1 MIVSTGLL
9 GRWALLVIVTLLS
22 ACTTLPHGSG
32 LPVPF
37 SRSLELSGI
46 PPSAVALD
54 VRALDGQVLASH
66 NQQLAF
72 NPASVMKLVTTAAA
86 LDLLGPDYRW
96 ITRVYAQGP
105 LIGDVLNGDLI
116 IQGGGDPRLAHEDLS
131 RLLRRLRSLGVRE
144 IQGDLVVDRSL
155 FQTTLE
161 DAAAFDGLPY
171 RAYNA
176 LPDALLLD
184 AKAISLRFFPDA
196 QTQSVH
202 VAMEPPMVDFVIEP
216 PKLDIP
222 KFDTSKLDTQVCTN
236 WREKLG
242 AVVHPSSVHFSGS
255 YSLDCGER
263 VLVLHAHTLSHARYF
278 DAVFRQLW
286 RELGG
291 SINGVM
297 REEKK
302 LESASELL
310 QWESPTLAQIIRDIN
325 KHSNNVMARQLLISL
340 ATSPTIT
347 AATPEAGAAQAK
359 AWLDTLGVNSKT
371 VVIENG
377 SGLSRQE
384 RLSADTLSKVLYH
397 AWHSPYMPEF
407 IASLPMVGVDGTMIR
422 TLKNSAVKTRAH
434 IKTGSLNDVASIAG
448 YVKAKSGRWISVVC
462 MINHPEA
469 NSARTSFNE
478 LLEWIYEHY

>member
-1 MIVSTGLL
+1 ML
-9 GRWALLVIVTLLS
+9 GACS
-22 ACTTLPHGSG
+22 ALPHGSG
-32 LPVPF
+32 LPAPF
-37 SRSLELSGI
+37 SRSLALSGI
-46 PPSAVALD
+46 PTAAAALD
-54 VRALDGQVLASH
+54 IRTVEGKVLASH

-105 LIGDVLNGDLI
+105 LVADVLNGDLI
-116 IQGGGDPRLAHEDLS
+116 IQGSGDPRLAHEDLA

-144 IQGDLVVDRSL
+144 IQGDLVLDRSL
-155 FQTTLE
+155 FQTTLD

-196 QTQSVH
+196 QTQSVR
-202 VAMEPPMVDFVIEP
+202 VAMEPPMVDFLIEP
-216 PKLDIP
+216 PKLDTEPCI
-222 KFDTSKLDTQVCTN
+222 N

-242 AVVHPSSVHFSGS
+242 TVVDPSSVHFSGT
-255 YSLDCGER
+255 YSVDCGER

-291 SINGVM
+291 SIVGVM

-302 LESASELL
+302 LESARELL

-340 ATSPTIT
+340 ATLPTST
-347 AATPEAGAAQAK
+347 AVTPEVGAAQAK
-359 AWLDTLGVNSKT
+359 AWLDTLGVNSES

-377 SGLSRQE
+377 AGLSRKE
-384 RLSADTLSKVLYH
+384 RLSANTLSKVLYH

-407 IASLPMVGVDGTMIR
+407 IASLPIVGVDGTMIR
-422 TLKNSAVKTRAH
+422 TLKNSAVKARAH

-462 MINHPEA
+462 MINHAEA

>member
-1 MIVSTGLL
+1 MIISTSLF
-9 GRWALLVIVTLLS
+9 GRWALLLIVTLLS

-32 LPVPF
+32 LPAPF
-37 SRSLELSGI
+37 SRSLALSGI
-46 PPSAVALD
+46 PTAAVALD
-54 VRALDGQVLASH
+54 VRSLDGQVLASH
-66 NQQLAF
+66 NQQRAF

-96 ITRVYAQGP
+96 MTRVYVQGT
-105 LIGDVLNGDLI
+105 LAGDVLNGDLI
-116 IQGGGDPRLAHEDLS
+116 IQGGGDPRLAHEDLA

-144 IQGDLVVDRSL
+144 IHGDLVLDSSL

-196 QTQSVH
+196 QTQSVRI
-202 VAMEPPMVDFVIEP
+202 AMEPPMVDFIIES
-216 PKLDIP
+216 PKLGFQP
-222 KFDTSKLDTQVCTN
+222 CTN

-242 AVVHPSSVHFSGS
+242 SVVDPTAVHFSGS
-255 YSLDCGER
+255 YSVDCGER
-263 VLVLHAHTLSHARYF
+263 VLVLHAHTLNHARYF

-291 SINGVM
+291 SITGVM

-302 LESASELL
+302 SESVRELL
-310 QWESPTLAQIIRDIN
+310 QWESPTLSHIIRDIN
-325 KHSNNVMARQLLISL
+325 KYSNNVMARQLLLSL
-340 ATSPTIT
+340 AMSPTGSPAT
-347 AATPEAGAAQAK
+347 AEAGATKAK
-359 AWLDTLGVNSKT
+359 VWLDAIGVNSQN

-377 SGLSRQE
+377 AGLSRQE
-384 RLSADTLSKVLYH
+384 RMSAEALSAVLNH
-397 AWHSPYMPEF
+397 AWHSTYMPEF
-407 IASLPMVGVDGTMIR
+407 IASLPIVGVDGTMIR

-462 MINHPEA
+462 MINHTEA
-469 NSARTSFNE
+469 NSARPSFND
-478 LLEWIYEHY
+478 LLEWIYETY

>member
-1 MIVSTGLL
+1 MIVSMGLL
-9 GRWALLVIVTLLS
+9 GRWSLLLLVTMLGACS
-22 ACTTLPHGSG
+22 ALPHGSG
-32 LPVPF
+32 LPAPF
-37 SRSLELSGI
+37 SRSLALSGI
-46 PPSAVALD
+46 PTAAAALD
-54 VRALDGQVLASH
+54 IRTVEGKVLASH

-105 LIGDVLNGDLI
+105 LVGDVLNGDLI
-116 IQGGGDPRLAHEDLS
+116 IQGSGDPRLAHEDLA

-144 IQGDLVVDRSL
+144 IQGDLVLDRSL
-155 FQTTLE
+155 FQTTLD

-196 QTQSVH
+196 QTQSVR
-202 VAMEPPMVDFVIEP
+202 VAMEPPMVDFLIEP
-216 PKLDIP
+216 PKLDTEPCI
-222 KFDTSKLDTQVCTN
+222 N

-242 AVVHPSSVHFSGS
+242 TVVDPSSVHFSGT
-255 YSLDCGER
+255 YSVDCGER

-291 SINGVM
+291 SIVGVM

-302 LESASELL
+302 LERARELL

-340 ATSPTIT
+340 ATLPTST
-347 AATPEAGAAQAK
+347 AVTPEVGAAQAK
-359 AWLDTLGVNSKT
+359 AWLDTLGVNSES

-377 SGLSRQE
+377 AGLSRKE
-384 RLSADTLSKVLYH
+384 RLSANALSKVLYH

-407 IASLPMVGVDGTMIR
+407 IASLPIVGVDGTMIR
-422 TLKNSAVKTRAH
+422 TLKNSAVKARAH

-462 MINHPEA
+462 MINHAEA

>member
-1 MIVSTGLL
+1 M
-9 GRWALLVIVTLLS
+9 
-22 ACTTLPHGSG
+22 
-32 LPVPF
+32 
-37 SRSLELSGI
+37 
-46 PPSAVALD
+46 
-54 VRALDGQVLASH
+54 LASH
-66 NQQLAF
+66 NQQLSF

-96 ITRVYAQGP
+96 ITRVYAQGS
-105 LIGDVLNGDLI
+105 IVGDVLNGDLI
-116 IQGGGDPRLAHEDLS
+116 IQGSGDPRLAHEDLA

-144 IQGDLVVDRSL
+144 IYGDLVLDRSL
-155 FQTTLE
+155 FQTTLD

-196 QTQSVH
+196 QTQSVR
-202 VAMEPPMVDFVIEP
+202 VAMEPPMSDFVLES
-216 PKLDIP
+216 PKLD
-222 KFDTSKLDTQVCTN
+222 THKLDTEPCTN

-242 AVVHPSSVHFSGS
+242 TVVDLSSIHFTGS
-255 YSLDCGER
+255 YSVDCGER

-286 RELGG
+286 HELGG
-291 SINGVM
+291 SITGVM

-302 LESASELL
+302 LESARELL

-325 KHSNNVMARQLLISL
+325 KHSNNVMARQLLMSL
-340 ATSPTIT
+340 AMSPTGSPVT
-347 AATPEAGAAQAK
+347 AEAGAAKAK
-359 AWLDTLGVNSKT
+359 VWLDSIGVNSQN

-377 SGLSRQE
+377 AGLSRQE
-384 RLSADTLSKVLYH
+384 RLSAEALSTVLNH
-397 AWHSPYMPEF
+397 AWHSSYMPEF
-407 IASLPMVGVDGTMIR
+407 IASLPIVGVDGTMNR

-462 MINHPEA
+462 MINHAEA
-469 NSARTSFNE
+469 NLARTSFND

>member
-1 MIVSTGLL
+1 ML
-9 GRWALLVIVTLLS
+9 GACS
-22 ACTTLPHGSG
+22 ALPHGSG
-32 LPVPF
+32 LPAPF
-37 SRSLELSGI
+37 SRSLALSGI
-46 PPSAVALD
+46 PTAAAALD
-54 VRALDGQVLASH
+54 IRTVEGKVLASH

-105 LIGDVLNGDLI
+105 LVADVLNGDLI
-116 IQGGGDPRLAHEDLS
+116 IQGSGDPRLAHEDLA

-144 IQGDLVVDRSL
+144 IQGDLVLDRSL
-155 FQTTLE
+155 FQTTLD

-196 QTQSVH
+196 QTQSVR
-202 VAMEPPMVDFVIEP
+202 VAMEPPMVDFLIEP
-216 PKLDIP
+216 PKLDTEPCI
-222 KFDTSKLDTQVCTN
+222 N

-242 AVVHPSSVHFSGS
+242 TVVDPSSVHFSGT
-255 YSLDCGER
+255 YSVDCGER

-291 SINGVM
+291 SIIGVM

-302 LESASELL
+302 LDSARELL

-340 ATSPTIT
+340 ATLPAST
-347 AATPEAGAAQAK
+347 AVTPEVGAAQAK
-359 AWLDTLGVNSKT
+359 AWLDTLGVNSES

-377 SGLSRQE
+377 AGLSRKE
-384 RLSADTLSKVLYH
+384 RLSANTLSKVLYH

-407 IASLPMVGVDGTMIR
+407 IASLPIVGVDGTMIR
-422 TLKNSAVKTRAH
+422 TLKNSAVKARAH

-462 MINHPEA
+462 MINHAEA

>member
-9 GRWALLVIVTLLS
+9 GRWSLLLLVTMLG
-22 ACTTLPHGSG
+22 ACSVLPHGSG
-32 LPVPF
+32 LPAPF
-37 SRSLELSGI
+37 SRSLALSGI
-46 PPSAVALD
+46 PTAAAALD
-54 VRALDGQVLASH
+54 IRTVEGKVLASH

-105 LIGDVLNGDLI
+105 LVADVLNGDLI
-116 IQGGGDPRLAHEDLS
+116 IQGSGDPRLAHEDLA

-144 IQGDLVVDRSL
+144 IQGDLVLDRSL
-155 FQTTLE
+155 FQTTLD

-196 QTQSVH
+196 QTQSVR
-202 VAMEPPMVDFVIEP
+202 VAMEPPMVDFLIEP
-216 PKLDIP
+216 PKLDTEPCI
-222 KFDTSKLDTQVCTN
+222 N

-242 AVVHPSSVHFSGS
+242 TVVDPSSVHFSGT
-255 YSLDCGER
+255 YSVDCGER

-291 SINGVM
+291 SIVGVM

-302 LESASELL
+302 LESARELL

-340 ATSPTIT
+340 ATLPTST
-347 AATPEAGAAQAK
+347 AVTPEVGAAQAK
-359 AWLDTLGVNSKT
+359 AWLDTLGVNSES

-377 SGLSRQE
+377 AGLSRKE
-384 RLSADTLSKVLYH
+384 RLSANALSKVLYH

-407 IASLPMVGVDGTMIR
+407 IASLPIVGVDGTMIR
-422 TLKNSAVKTRAH
+422 TLKNSAVKARAH

-462 MINHPEA
+462 MINHAEA

>member
-1 MIVSTGLL
+1 MIVSMGLL
-9 GRWALLVIVTLLS
+9 GRWSLLLLVTMLGACS
-22 ACTTLPHGSG
+22 ALPHGSG
-32 LPVPF
+32 LPAPF
-37 SRSLELSGI
+37 SRSLALSGI
-46 PPSAVALD
+46 PTAAAALD
-54 VRALDGQVLASH
+54 IRTVEGKVLASH

-116 IQGGGDPRLAHEDLS
+116 IQGSGDPRLAHEDLA

-144 IQGDLVVDRSL
+144 IQGDLVLDRSL
-155 FQTTLE
+155 FQTTLD

-196 QTQSVH
+196 QTQSVR
-202 VAMEPPMVDFVIEP
+202 VAMEPPMVDFLIEP
-216 PKLDIP
+216 PKLDTEPCI
-222 KFDTSKLDTQVCTN
+222 N

-242 AVVHPSSVHFSGS
+242 TVVDPSSVHFSGT
-255 YSLDCGER
+255 YSVDCGER

-291 SINGVM
+291 SIVGVM

-302 LESASELL
+302 LESARELL

-340 ATSPTIT
+340 ATLPTST
-347 AATPEAGAAQAK
+347 AVTPEVGAAQAK
-359 AWLDTLGVNSKT
+359 AWLDTLGVNSES

-377 SGLSRQE
+377 AGLSRKE
-384 RLSADTLSKVLYH
+384 RLSADTLSRVLH
-397 AWHSPYMPEF
+397 HTWHSPYMPEF
-407 IASLPMVGVDGTMIR
+407 IASLPIVGVDGTMIR
-422 TLKNSAVKTRAH
+422 TLKNSAVKARAH

-462 MINHPEA
+462 MINHAEA

>member
-1 MIVSTGLL
+1 MIVSMGLL
-9 GRWALLVIVTLLS
+9 GRWSLLLLVTMLGACS
-22 ACTTLPHGSG
+22 ALPHGSG
-32 LPVPF
+32 LPAPF
-37 SRSLELSGI
+37 SRSLALSGI
-46 PPSAVALD
+46 PTAAAALD
-54 VRALDGQVLASH
+54 IRTVEGKVLASH

-105 LIGDVLNGDLI
+105 LVADVLNGDLI
-116 IQGGGDPRLAHEDLS
+116 IQGSGDPRLAHEDLA

-144 IQGDLVVDRSL
+144 IQGDLVLDRSL
-155 FQTTLE
+155 FQTTLD

-196 QTQSVH
+196 QTQSVR
-202 VAMEPPMVDFVIEP
+202 VAMEPPMVDFLIEP
-216 PKLDIP
+216 PKLDTEPCI
-222 KFDTSKLDTQVCTN
+222 N

-242 AVVHPSSVHFSGS
+242 TVVDPSSVHFSGT
-255 YSLDCGER
+255 YSVDCGER

-291 SINGVM
+291 SIVGVM

-302 LESASELL
+302 LDSARELL
-310 QWESPTLAQIIRDIN
+310 QWESPTLTQIIRDIN

-340 ATSPTIT
+340 ATLPTST
-347 AATPEAGAAQAK
+347 AVTPEVGAAQAK
-359 AWLDTLGVNSKT
+359 AWLDTLGVNSES

-377 SGLSRQE
+377 AGLSRKE
-384 RLSADTLSKVLYH
+384 RLSANTLSKVLYH

-407 IASLPMVGVDGTMIR
+407 IASLPIVGVDGTMIR
-422 TLKNSAVKTRAH
+422 TLKNSAVKARAH

-462 MINHPEA
+462 MINHAEA

>member
-1 MIVSTGLL
+1 MIPSTGLL
-9 GRWALLVIVTLLS
+9 GRWSLLLIVSLLS
-22 ACTTLPHGSG
+22 ACTSLPHGSG
-32 LPVPF
+32 LPAPF
-37 SRSLELSGI
+37 ARSLAQVGI
-46 PPSAVALD
+46 PITSVALD
-54 VRALDGQVLASH
+54 IRTVEGKVLASH
-66 NQQLAF
+66 NQQLSF

-96 ITRVYAQGP
+96 ITRVYAQGS
-105 LIGDVLNGDLI
+105 IVGDVLNGDLI
-116 IQGGGDPRLAHEDLS
+116 IQGSGDPRLAHEDLA

-144 IQGDLVVDRSL
+144 IYGDLVLDRSL
-155 FQTTLE
+155 FQTTLD

-196 QTQSVH
+196 QTQSVR
-202 VAMEPPMVDFVIEP
+202 VAMEPPMVDFLIEP
-216 PKLDIP
+216 PKLD
-222 KFDTSKLDTQVCTN
+222 TQPCTN

-242 AVVHPSSVHFSGS
+242 LVVDPTAVHFSGS

-263 VLVLHAHTLSHARYF
+263 VLVLHAHTMNHARYF
-278 DAVFRQLW
+278 DVVFRQLW

-291 SINGVM
+291 SITGVM

-302 LESASELL
+302 SESARELL

-325 KHSNNVMARQLLISL
+325 KHSNNVMARQLLMSL
-340 ATSPTIT
+340 AMSPTGSPVT
-347 AATPEAGAAQAK
+347 AEAGAAKAK
-359 AWLDTLGVNSKT
+359 VWLDSIGVNSQN

-377 SGLSRQE
+377 AGLSRQE
-384 RLSADTLSKVLYH
+384 RLSAEALSTVLNH
-397 AWHSPYMPEF
+397 AWHSSYMPEF
-407 IASLPMVGVDGTMIR
+407 IASLPIVGVDGTMNR

-462 MINHPEA
+462 MINHTEA
-469 NSARTSFNE
+469 NVARPSFND
-478 LLEWIYEHY
+478 LLEWIYENY

>member
-9 GRWALLVIVTLLS
+9 GRWSLLLLVTMLGACS
-22 ACTTLPHGSG
+22 ALPHGSG
-32 LPVPF
+32 LPAPF
-37 SRSLELSGI
+37 SRSLALSGI
-46 PPSAVALD
+46 PTAAAALD
-54 VRALDGQVLASH
+54 IRTVEGKVLASH

-105 LIGDVLNGDLI
+105 LVADVLNGDLI
-116 IQGGGDPRLAHEDLS
+116 IQGSGDPRLAHEDLA

-144 IQGDLVVDRSL
+144 IQGDLVLDRSL
-155 FQTTLE
+155 FQTTLD

-196 QTQSVH
+196 QTQSVR
-202 VAMEPPMVDFVIEP
+202 VAMEPPMVDFLIEP
-216 PKLDIP
+216 PKLDTEPCI
-222 KFDTSKLDTQVCTN
+222 N

-242 AVVHPSSVHFSGS
+242 TVVDPSSVHFSGT
-255 YSLDCGER
+255 YSVDCGER

-291 SINGVM
+291 SIVGVM

-302 LESASELL
+302 LESARELL

-325 KHSNNVMARQLLISL
+325 KHSNNVMARQVLISL
-340 ATSPTIT
+340 AASPTST

-359 AWLDTLGVNSKT
+359 AWLDTLGVNSES

-377 SGLSRQE
+377 AGLSRKE

-407 IASLPMVGVDGTMIR
+407 IASLPIVGVDGTMIR

-462 MINHPEA
+462 MINHAEA

>member
-1 MIVSTGLL
+1 MALERKAARMILSTGLL
-9 GRWALLVIVTLLS
+9 GRWSLLLIVIMLS
-22 ACTTLPHGSG
+22 ACSTLPHGSG
-32 LPVPF
+32 LPAPF
-37 SRSLELSGI
+37 SRSLALSGI
-46 PPSAVALD
+46 PTAAVALD
-54 VRALDGQVLASH
+54 IKTVEGQALASH

-96 ITRVYAQGP
+96 ITRVYAQGS
-105 LIGDVLNGDLI
+105 LVGDVLNGDLI
-116 IQGGGDPRLAHEDLS
+116 IQGSGDPRLAHEDLA
-131 RLLRRLRSLGVRE
+131 RLLRRLRSLGMRE
-144 IQGDLVVDRSL
+144 IQGDLVLDRSL
-155 FQTTLE
+155 FQTTLD

-184 AKAISLRFFPDA
+184 AKAISLRFFPDP
-196 QTQSVH
+196 QTQSVR
-202 VAMEPPMVDFVIEP
+202 VAMEPPMSEFMIESP
-216 PKLDIP
+216 Q
-222 KFDTSKLDTQVCTN
+222 LDTHPCIN

-242 AVVHPSSVHFSGS
+242 AVVDSSSVHFSGS

-291 SINGVM
+291 SINGAM

-302 LESASELL
+302 LESARELL
-310 QWESPTLAQIIRDIN
+310 QWESPTLAYIIRDIN
-325 KHSNNVMARQLLISL
+325 KHSNNVMARQLLMSL
-340 ATSPTIT
+340 AASSTSA

-359 AWLDTLGVNSKT
+359 AWLDTVGINSES

-377 SGLSRQE
+377 AGLSRKE
-384 RLSADTLSKVLYH
+384 RLSADTLSKVLNH

-407 IASLPMVGVDGTMIR
+407 IASLPIVGVDGTMTR

-462 MINHPEA
+462 MINHAEA

>member
-9 GRWALLVIVTLLS
+9 GRWSLLLLVTMLGACS
-22 ACTTLPHGSG
+22 ALPHGSG
-32 LPVPF
+32 LPAPF
-37 SRSLELSGI
+37 SRSLALSGI
-46 PPSAVALD
+46 PTAAAALD
-54 VRALDGQVLASH
+54 IRTVEGKVLASH

-105 LIGDVLNGDLI
+105 LVADVLNGDLI
-116 IQGGGDPRLAHEDLS
+116 IQGSGDPRLAHEDLA

-144 IQGDLVVDRSL
+144 IQGDLVLDRSL
-155 FQTTLE
+155 FQTTLD

-196 QTQSVH
+196 QTQSVR
-202 VAMEPPMVDFVIEP
+202 VAMEPPMVDFLIEP
-216 PKLDIP
+216 PKLDTEPCI
-222 KFDTSKLDTQVCTN
+222 N

-242 AVVHPSSVHFSGS
+242 TVVDPSSVHFSGT
-255 YSLDCGER
+255 YSVDCGER

-291 SINGVM
+291 SIIGVM

-302 LESASELL
+302 LDSARELL

-340 ATSPTIT
+340 ATLPAST
-347 AATPEAGAAQAK
+347 AVTPEVGAAQAK
-359 AWLDTLGVNSKT
+359 AWLDTLGVNSES

-377 SGLSRQE
+377 AGLSRKE
-384 RLSADTLSKVLYH
+384 RLSANTLSKVLYH

-407 IASLPMVGVDGTMIR
+407 IASLPIVGVDGTMIR
-422 TLKNSAVKTRAH
+422 TLKNSAVKARAH

-462 MINHPEA
+462 MINHAEA

>member
-9 GRWALLVIVTLLS
+9 GRWSLLLLVTMLGACS
-22 ACTTLPHGSG
+22 ALPHGSG
-32 LPVPF
+32 LPAPF
-37 SRSLELSGI
+37 SRSLALSGI
-46 PPSAVALD
+46 PTAAAALD
-54 VRALDGQVLASH
+54 IRTVEGKVLASH

-105 LIGDVLNGDLI
+105 LVGDVLNGDLI
-116 IQGGGDPRLAHEDLS
+116 IQGSGDPRLAHEDLA

-144 IQGDLVVDRSL
+144 IQGDLVLDRSL
-155 FQTTLE
+155 FQTTLD

-196 QTQSVH
+196 QTQSVR
-202 VAMEPPMVDFVIEP
+202 VAMEPPMVDFLIEP
-216 PKLDIP
+216 PKLDTEPCI
-222 KFDTSKLDTQVCTN
+222 N

-242 AVVHPSSVHFSGS
+242 TVVDPSSVHFSGT
-255 YSLDCGER
+255 YSVDCGER

-291 SINGVM
+291 SIVGVM

-302 LESASELL
+302 LDSARELL

-340 ATSPTIT
+340 ATLPTST
-347 AATPEAGAAQAK
+347 AVTPEVGAAQAK
-359 AWLDTLGVNSKT
+359 AWLDTLGVNSES

-377 SGLSRQE
+377 AGLSRKE
-384 RLSADTLSKVLYH
+384 RLSANALSKVLYH

-407 IASLPMVGVDGTMIR
+407 IASLPIVGVDGTMIR
-422 TLKNSAVKTRAH
+422 TLKNSAVKARAH

-462 MINHPEA
+462 MINHAEA

>member
-1 MIVSTGLL
+1 MIVSMGLL
-9 GRWALLVIVTLLS
+9 GRWSLLLLVTMLGACS
-22 ACTTLPHGSG
+22 ALPHGSG
-32 LPVPF
+32 LPAPF
-37 SRSLELSGI
+37 SRSLALSGI
-46 PPSAVALD
+46 PTAAAALD
-54 VRALDGQVLASH
+54 IRTVEGKVLASH

-105 LIGDVLNGDLI
+105 LVADVLNGDLI
-116 IQGGGDPRLAHEDLS
+116 IQGSGDPRLAHEDLA

-144 IQGDLVVDRSL
+144 IQGDLVLDRSL
-155 FQTTLE
+155 FQSTLN

-196 QTQSVH
+196 QTQSVR
-202 VAMEPPMVDFVIEP
+202 VAMEPPMVDFLIEP
-216 PKLDIP
+216 PKLDTEPCI
-222 KFDTSKLDTQVCTN
+222 N

-242 AVVHPSSVHFSGS
+242 TVVDPSSVHFSGT
-255 YSLDCGER
+255 YSVDCGER

-291 SINGVM
+291 SIVGVM

-302 LESASELL
+302 LESARELL

-340 ATSPTIT
+340 ATLPTST
-347 AATPEAGAAQAK
+347 AVTPEVGAAQAK
-359 AWLDTLGVNSKT
+359 AWLDTLGVNSES

-377 SGLSRQE
+377 AGLSRKE
-384 RLSADTLSKVLYH
+384 RLSANALSKVLYH

-407 IASLPMVGVDGTMIR
+407 IASLPIVGVDGTMIR
-422 TLKNSAVKTRAH
+422 TLKNSAVKARAH

-462 MINHPEA
+462 MINHAEA

>member
-1 MIVSTGLL
+1 MIVSMGLL
-9 GRWALLVIVTLLS
+9 GRWSLLLLVTMLGACS
-22 ACTTLPHGSG
+22 ALPHGSG
-32 LPVPF
+32 LPAPF
-37 SRSLELSGI
+37 SRSLALSGI
-46 PPSAVALD
+46 PNAAVALD
-54 VRALDGQVLASH
+54 IKTVEGQVLASH

-105 LIGDVLNGDLI
+105 LVADVLNGDLI
-116 IQGGGDPRLAHEDLS
+116 IQGSGDPRLAHEDLA

-144 IQGDLVVDRSL
+144 IQGDLVLDRSL
-155 FQTTLE
+155 FQTTLD

-196 QTQSVH
+196 QTQSVR
-202 VAMEPPMVDFVIEP
+202 VAMEPPMVDFLIEP
-216 PKLDIP
+216 PKLDTEPCI
-222 KFDTSKLDTQVCTN
+222 N

-242 AVVHPSSVHFSGS
+242 TVVDPSSVHFSGT
-255 YSLDCGER
+255 YSVDCGER

-291 SINGVM
+291 SIVGVM

-302 LESASELL
+302 LDSARELL

-340 ATSPTIT
+340 ATLPTST
-347 AATPEAGAAQAK
+347 AVTPEVGAAQAK
-359 AWLDTLGVNSKT
+359 AWLDTLGVNSES

-377 SGLSRQE
+377 AGLSRKE
-384 RLSADTLSKVLYH
+384 RLSANTLSKVLYH

-407 IASLPMVGVDGTMIR
+407 IASLPIVGVDGTMIR
-422 TLKNSAVKTRAH
+422 TLKNSAVKARAH

-448 YVKAKSGRWISVVC
+448 YAKAKSGRWISVVC
-462 MINHPEA
+462 MINHAEA

>member
-1 MIVSTGLL
+1 MIVSMGLL
-9 GRWALLVIVTLLS
+9 GRWSLLLLVTMLGACS
-22 ACTTLPHGSG
+22 ALPHGSG
-32 LPVPF
+32 LPAPF
-37 SRSLELSGI
+37 SRSLALSGI
-46 PPSAVALD
+46 PTAAAALD
-54 VRALDGQVLASH
+54 IRTVEGKVLASH

-105 LIGDVLNGDLI
+105 LVADVLNGDLI
-116 IQGGGDPRLAHEDLS
+116 IQGSGDPRLAHEDLA

-144 IQGDLVVDRSL
+144 IQGDLVLDRSL
-155 FQTTLE
+155 FQTTLD

-196 QTQSVH
+196 QTQSVR
-202 VAMEPPMVDFVIEP
+202 VAMEPPMVDFLIEP
-216 PKLDIP
+216 PKLDTEPCI
-222 KFDTSKLDTQVCTN
+222 N

-242 AVVHPSSVHFSGS
+242 TVVDPSSVHFSGT
-255 YSLDCGER
+255 YSVDCGER

-291 SINGVM
+291 SIVGVM

-302 LESASELL
+302 LDSARELL

-340 ATSPTIT
+340 ATLPTST
-347 AATPEAGAAQAK
+347 AVTPEVGAAQAK
-359 AWLDTLGVNSKT
+359 AWLDTLGVNSES

-377 SGLSRQE
+377 AGLSRKE
-384 RLSADTLSKVLYH
+384 RLSANALSKVLYH

-407 IASLPMVGVDGTMIR
+407 IASLPIVGVDGTMIR

-462 MINHPEA
+462 MINHAEA

>member
-9 GRWALLVIVTLLS
+9 GRWSLLLLVTMLGACS
-22 ACTTLPHGSG
+22 ALPHGSG
-32 LPVPF
+32 LPAPF
-37 SRSLELSGI
+37 SRSLALSGI
-46 PPSAVALD
+46 PTAAAALD
-54 VRALDGQVLASH
+54 IRTVEGKVLASH
-66 NQQLAF
+66 NQKLAF

-105 LIGDVLNGDLI
+105 LVADVLNGDLI
-116 IQGGGDPRLAHEDLS
+116 IQGSGDPRLAHEDLA

-144 IQGDLVVDRSL
+144 IQGDLVLDRSL
-155 FQTTLE
+155 FQTTLD

-196 QTQSVH
+196 QTQSVR
-202 VAMEPPMVDFVIEP
+202 VAMEPPMVDFLIEP
-216 PKLDIP
+216 PKLDTEPCI
-222 KFDTSKLDTQVCTN
+222 N

-242 AVVHPSSVHFSGS
+242 TVVDPSSVHFSGT
-255 YSLDCGER
+255 YSVDCGER

-291 SINGVM
+291 SIVGVM

-302 LESASELL
+302 LESARELL

-340 ATSPTIT
+340 ATLPTST
-347 AATPEAGAAQAK
+347 AVTPEVGAAQAK
-359 AWLDTLGVNSKT
+359 AWLDTLGVNSES

-377 SGLSRQE
+377 AGLSRKE
-384 RLSADTLSKVLYH
+384 RLSANALSKVLYH

-407 IASLPMVGVDGTMIR
+407 IASLPIVGVDGTMIR
-422 TLKNSAVKTRAH
+422 TLKNSAVKARAH

-462 MINHPEA
+462 MINHAEA

>member
-1 MIVSTGLL
+1 MALERKAARMIFSTGLL
-9 GRWALLVIVTLLS
+9 GRWALLLIVIMLS
-22 ACTTLPHGSG
+22 ACSTLPHGSG
-32 LPVPF
+32 LPAPF
-37 SRSLELSGI
+37 SRSLALSGI
-46 PPSAVALD
+46 PTAAVALD
-54 VRALDGQVLASH
+54 IKTVEGQALASH

-96 ITRVYAQGP
+96 ITRVYAQGS
-105 LIGDVLNGDLI
+105 LVGDVLNGDLI
-116 IQGGGDPRLAHEDLS
+116 IQGSGDPRLAHEDLA

-144 IQGDLVVDRSL
+144 IQGDLVLDRSL
-155 FQTTLE
+155 FQTTLD

-184 AKAISLRFFPDA
+184 AKAISLRFFPDP
-196 QTQSVH
+196 QTQSVR
-202 VAMEPPMVDFVIEP
+202 VAMEPPMSEFMIELP
-216 PKLDIP
+216 Q
-222 KFDTSKLDTQVCTN
+222 LDTQPCIN

-242 AVVHPSSVHFSGS
+242 AVVDPSSVHFSGS

-302 LESASELL
+302 LESARELL
-310 QWESPTLAQIIRDIN
+310 QWESPTLAHIIRDIN
-325 KHSNNVMARQLLISL
+325 KHSNNVMARQLLMSL
-340 ATSPTIT
+340 VASSTNA
-347 AATPEAGAAQAK
+347 AATPEAGAAKAK
-359 AWLDTLGVNSKT
+359 AWLDTVGINSES

-377 SGLSRQE
+377 AGLSRKE
-384 RLSADTLSKVLYH
+384 RLSADTLSKVLNH

-407 IASLPMVGVDGTMIR
+407 IASLPIVGVDGTMTR

-462 MINHPEA
+462 MINHAEA

>member
-9 GRWALLVIVTLLS
+9 GRWSLLLLVTMLGACS
-22 ACTTLPHGSG
+22 ALPHGSG
-32 LPVPF
+32 LPAPF
-37 SRSLELSGI
+37 SRSLALSGI
-46 PPSAVALD
+46 PTAAAALD
-54 VRALDGQVLASH
+54 IRTVEGKVLASH

-105 LIGDVLNGDLI
+105 LVADVLNGDLI
-116 IQGGGDPRLAHEDLS
+116 IQGSGDPRLAHEDLA

-144 IQGDLVVDRSL
+144 IQGDLVLDRSL
-155 FQTTLE
+155 FQTTLD

-196 QTQSVH
+196 QTQSVR
-202 VAMEPPMVDFVIEP
+202 VAMEPPMVDFLIEP
-216 PKLDIP
+216 PKLDTEPCI
-222 KFDTSKLDTQVCTN
+222 N

-242 AVVHPSSVHFSGS
+242 TVVDPSSVHFSGT
-255 YSLDCGER
+255 YSVDCGER

-291 SINGVM
+291 SIVGVM

-302 LESASELL
+302 LDSARELL

-340 ATSPTIT
+340 ATLPTST
-347 AATPEAGAAQAK
+347 AVTPEVGAAQAK
-359 AWLDTLGVNSKT
+359 AWLDTLGVNSES

-377 SGLSRQE
+377 AGLSRKE
-384 RLSADTLSKVLYH
+384 RLSANTLSKVLYH

-407 IASLPMVGVDGTMIR
+407 IASLPIVGVDGTMIR
-422 TLKNSAVKTRAH
+422 TLKNSAVKARAH

-462 MINHPEA
+462 MINHAEA

>member
-1 MIVSTGLL
+1 MIVSMGLL
-9 GRWALLVIVTLLS
+9 GRWSLLLLVTMLGACS
-22 ACTTLPHGSG
+22 ALPHGSG
-32 LPVPF
+32 LPAPF
-37 SRSLELSGI
+37 SRSLALSGI
-46 PPSAVALD
+46 PTAAAALD
-54 VRALDGQVLASH
+54 IRTVEGKVLASH

-105 LIGDVLNGDLI
+105 LVADVLNGDLI
-116 IQGGGDPRLAHEDLS
+116 IQGSGDPRLAHEDLA

-144 IQGDLVVDRSL
+144 IQGDLVLDRSL
-155 FQTTLE
+155 FQTTLD

-196 QTQSVH
+196 QTQSVR
-202 VAMEPPMVDFVIEP
+202 VAMEPPMVDFLIEP
-216 PKLDIP
+216 PKLDTEPCI
-222 KFDTSKLDTQVCTN
+222 N

-242 AVVHPSSVHFSGS
+242 TVVDPSSVHFSGT
-255 YSLDCGER
+255 YSVDCGER

-291 SINGVM
+291 SIVGVM

-302 LESASELL
+302 LESARELL

-340 ATSPTIT
+340 ATWPTST

-359 AWLDTLGVNSKT
+359 AWLDTLGINSKT

-377 SGLSRQE
+377 AGLSRQE

-397 AWHSPYMPEF
+397 VWHSPYMPEF
-407 IASLPMVGVDGTMIR
+407 IASLPIVGVDGTMTR
-422 TLKNSAVKTRAH
+422 MLKNSAVKTRAH

-462 MINHPEA
+462 MINHAEA

>member
-1 MIVSTGLL
+1 ML
-9 GRWALLVIVTLLS
+9 GACS
-22 ACTTLPHGSG
+22 ALPHGSG
-32 LPVPF
+32 LPAPF
-37 SRSLELSGI
+37 SRSLALSGI
-46 PPSAVALD
+46 PTAAAALD
-54 VRALDGQVLASH
+54 IRTVEGKVLASH

-105 LIGDVLNGDLI
+105 LVADVLNGDLI
-116 IQGGGDPRLAHEDLS
+116 IQGSGDPRLAHEDLA

-144 IQGDLVVDRSL
+144 IQGDLVLDRSL
-155 FQTTLE
+155 FQTTLD

-196 QTQSVH
+196 QTQSVR
-202 VAMEPPMVDFVIEP
+202 VAMEPPMVDFLIEP
-216 PKLDIP
+216 PKLDTEPCI
-222 KFDTSKLDTQVCTN
+222 N

-242 AVVHPSSVHFSGS
+242 TVVDPSSVHFSGT
-255 YSLDCGER
+255 YSVDCGER

-291 SINGVM
+291 SIVGVM

-302 LESASELL
+302 LDSARELL

-340 ATSPTIT
+340 ATLPTST
-347 AATPEAGAAQAK
+347 AVTPEVGAAQAK
-359 AWLDTLGVNSKT
+359 AWLDTLGVNSES

-377 SGLSRQE
+377 AGLSRKE
-384 RLSADTLSKVLYH
+384 RLSANTLSKVLYH

-407 IASLPMVGVDGTMIR
+407 IASLPIVGVDGTMIR
-422 TLKNSAVKTRAH
+422 TLKNSAVKARAH

-462 MINHPEA
+462 MINHAEA

>member
-1 MIVSTGLL
+1 ML
-9 GRWALLVIVTLLS
+9 GACS
-22 ACTTLPHGSG
+22 ALPHGSG
-32 LPVPF
+32 LPAPF
-37 SRSLELSGI
+37 SRSLALSGI
-46 PPSAVALD
+46 PTAAAALD
-54 VRALDGQVLASH
+54 IRTVEGKVLASH

-105 LIGDVLNGDLI
+105 LVADVLNGDLI
-116 IQGGGDPRLAHEDLS
+116 IQGSGDPRLAHEDLA

-144 IQGDLVVDRSL
+144 IQGDLVLDRSL
-155 FQTTLE
+155 FQTTLD

-196 QTQSVH
+196 QTQSVR
-202 VAMEPPMVDFVIEP
+202 VAMEPPMVDFLIEP
-216 PKLDIP
+216 PKLDTEPCI
-222 KFDTSKLDTQVCTN
+222 N

-242 AVVHPSSVHFSGS
+242 TVVDPSSVHFSGT
-255 YSLDCGER
+255 YSVDCGER

-291 SINGVM
+291 SIVGVM

-302 LESASELL
+302 LESARELL

-340 ATSPTIT
+340 ATLPTST
-347 AATPEAGAAQAK
+347 AVTPEVGAAQAK
-359 AWLDTLGVNSKT
+359 AWLDTLGVNSES

-377 SGLSRQE
+377 AGLSRKE
-384 RLSADTLSKVLYH
+384 RLSANALSKVLYH

-407 IASLPMVGVDGTMIR
+407 IASLPIVGVDGTMIR
-422 TLKNSAVKTRAH
+422 TLKNSAVKARAH

-462 MINHPEA
+462 MINHAEA

>member
-1 MIVSTGLL
+1 
-9 GRWALLVIVTLLS
+9 
-22 ACTTLPHGSG
+22 
-32 LPVPF
+32 
-37 SRSLELSGI
+37 
-46 PPSAVALD
+46 
-54 VRALDGQVLASH
+54 
-66 NQQLAF
+66 
-72 NPASVMKLVTTAAA
+72 
-86 LDLLGPDYRW
+86 
-96 ITRVYAQGP
+96 VYAQGP
-105 LIGDVLNGDLI
+105 LVADVLNGDLI
-116 IQGGGDPRLAHEDLS
+116 IQGSGDPRLAHEDLA

-144 IQGDLVVDRSL
+144 IQGDLVLDRSL
-155 FQTTLE
+155 FQTTLD

-196 QTQSVH
+196 QTQSVR
-202 VAMEPPMVDFVIEP
+202 VAMEPPMVDFLIEP
-216 PKLDIP
+216 PKLDTEPCI
-222 KFDTSKLDTQVCTN
+222 N

-242 AVVHPSSVHFSGS
+242 TVVDPSSVHFSGT
-255 YSLDCGER
+255 YSVDCGER

-291 SINGVM
+291 SIVGVM

-302 LESASELL
+302 LESARELL

-340 ATSPTIT
+340 ATLPTST
-347 AATPEAGAAQAK
+347 AVTPEVGAAQAK
-359 AWLDTLGVNSKT
+359 AWLDTLGVNSES

-377 SGLSRQE
+377 AGLSRKE
-384 RLSADTLSKVLYH
+384 RLSANTLSKVLYH

-407 IASLPMVGVDGTMIR
+407 IASLPIVGVDGTMIR
-422 TLKNSAVKTRAH
+422 TLKNSAVKARAH

-462 MINHPEA
+462 MINHAEA

>member
-1 MIVSTGLL
+1 MIVSMGLL
-9 GRWALLVIVTLLS
+9 GRWSLLLLVTMLGACS
-22 ACTTLPHGSG
+22 ALPHGSG
-32 LPVPF
+32 LPAPF
-37 SRSLELSGI
+37 SRSLALSGI
-46 PPSAVALD
+46 PTAAAALD
-54 VRALDGQVLASH
+54 IRTVEGKVLASH

-105 LIGDVLNGDLI
+105 LVADVLNGDLI
-116 IQGGGDPRLAHEDLS
+116 IQGSGDPRLAHEDLA

-144 IQGDLVVDRSL
+144 IQGDLVLDRSL
-155 FQTTLE
+155 FQTTLD

-196 QTQSVH
+196 QTQSVR
-202 VAMEPPMVDFVIEP
+202 VAMEPPMVDFLIEP
-216 PKLDIP
+216 PKLDTEPCI
-222 KFDTSKLDTQVCTN
+222 N

-242 AVVHPSSVHFSGS
+242 TVVDPSSVHFSGT
-255 YSLDCGER
+255 YSVDCGER

-291 SINGVM
+291 SIVGVM

-302 LESASELL
+302 LESARELL

-340 ATSPTIT
+340 ATLPTST
-347 AATPEAGAAQAK
+347 AVTPEVGAAQAK
-359 AWLDTLGVNSKT
+359 AWLDTLGVNSES

-377 SGLSRQE
+377 AGLSRKE
-384 RLSADTLSKVLYH
+384 RLSANTLSKVLYH

-407 IASLPMVGVDGTMIR
+407 IASLPIVGVDGTMIR
-422 TLKNSAVKTRAH
+422 TLKNSAVKARAH

-462 MINHPEA
+462 MINHAEA

>member
-1 MIVSTGLL
+1 MIVSMGLL
-9 GRWALLVIVTLLS
+9 GRWSLLLLVTMLGACS
-22 ACTTLPHGSG
+22 ALPHGSG
-32 LPVPF
+32 LPAPF
-37 SRSLELSGI
+37 SRSLALSGI
-46 PPSAVALD
+46 PTAAAALD
-54 VRALDGQVLASH
+54 IRTVEGKVLASH

-105 LIGDVLNGDLI
+105 LVADVLNGDLI
-116 IQGGGDPRLAHEDLS
+116 IQGSGDPRLAHEDLA

-144 IQGDLVVDRSL
+144 IQGDLVLDRSL
-155 FQTTLE
+155 FQTTLD

-196 QTQSVH
+196 QTQSVR
-202 VAMEPPMVDFVIEP
+202 VAMEPPMVDFLIEP
-216 PKLDIP
+216 PKLDTEPCI
-222 KFDTSKLDTQVCTN
+222 N

-242 AVVHPSSVHFSGS
+242 TVVDPSSVHFSGT
-255 YSLDCGER
+255 YSVDCGER

-291 SINGVM
+291 SIIGVM

-302 LESASELL
+302 LDSARELL

-340 ATSPTIT
+340 ATLPAST
-347 AATPEAGAAQAK
+347 AVTPEVGAAQAK
-359 AWLDTLGVNSKT
+359 AWLDTLGVNSES

-377 SGLSRQE
+377 AGLSRKE
-384 RLSADTLSKVLYH
+384 RLSANTLSKVLYH

-407 IASLPMVGVDGTMIR
+407 IASLPIVGVDGTMIR
-422 TLKNSAVKTRAH
+422 TLKNSAVKARAH

-462 MINHPEA
+462 MINHAEA

>member
-9 GRWALLVIVTLLS
+9 GRWSLLLIVSLLS
-22 ACTTLPHGSG
+22 ACTLLPHGSG
-32 LPVPF
+32 LPAPF
-37 SRSLELSGI
+37 ARSLAQVGI
-46 PPSAVALD
+46 PITSVALD
-54 VRALDGQVLASH
+54 IRTVEGKVLASH
-66 NQQLAF
+66 NQQLSF

-96 ITRVYAQGP
+96 ITRVYAQGS
-105 LIGDVLNGDLI
+105 IVGDVLNGDLI
-116 IQGGGDPRLAHEDLS
+116 IQGSGDPRLAHEDLA

-144 IQGDLVVDRSL
+144 IHGDLVLDRSL
-155 FQTTLE
+155 FQTTLD

-196 QTQSVH
+196 QTQSVR
-202 VAMEPPMVDFVIEP
+202 VAMEPPMSDFVLES
-216 PKLDIP
+216 PKLD
-222 KFDTSKLDTQVCTN
+222 THKLDTEPCTN

-242 AVVHPSSVHFSGS
+242 TVVDLSSIHFTGS
-255 YSLDCGER
+255 YSVDCGER

-286 RELGG
+286 HELGG
-291 SINGVM
+291 SITGVM

-302 LESASELL
+302 LESARELL

-325 KHSNNVMARQLLISL
+325 KHSNNVMARQLLMSL
-340 ATSPTIT
+340 AMSPTST

-359 AWLDTLGVNSKT
+359 TWLDTLGVNSKT

-377 SGLSRQE
+377 AGLSRKE
-384 RLSADTLSKVLYH
+384 RLSADTLSRVLH
-397 AWHSPYMPEF
+397 HTWHSPYMPEF
-407 IASLPMVGVDGTMIR
+407 IASLPIVGVDGTMIR

-448 YVKAKSGRWISVVC
+448 YVKAKSGRWIS
-462 MINHPEA
+462 HAEA
-469 NSARTSFNE
+469 NLARTSFND

>member
-9 GRWALLVIVTLLS
+9 GRWSLLLLVTMLGACS
-22 ACTTLPHGSG
+22 ALPHGSG
-32 LPVPF
+32 LPAPF
-37 SRSLELSGI
+37 SRSLALSGI
-46 PPSAVALD
+46 PTAAAALD
-54 VRALDGQVLASH
+54 IRTVEGKVLASH

-105 LIGDVLNGDLI
+105 LVGDVLNGDLI
-116 IQGGGDPRLAHEDLS
+116 IQGSGDPRLAHEDLA

-144 IQGDLVVDRSL
+144 IQGDLVLDRSL
-155 FQTTLE
+155 FQTTLD

-196 QTQSVH
+196 QTQSVR
-202 VAMEPPMVDFVIEP
+202 VAMEPPMVDFLIEP
-216 PKLDIP
+216 PKLDTEPCI
-222 KFDTSKLDTQVCTN
+222 N

-242 AVVHPSSVHFSGS
+242 TVVDPSSVHFSGT
-255 YSLDCGER
+255 YSVDCGER

-291 SINGVM
+291 SIVGVM

-302 LESASELL
+302 LESARELL

-340 ATSPTIT
+340 ATLPTST
-347 AATPEAGAAQAK
+347 AVTPEVGAAQAK
-359 AWLDTLGVNSKT
+359 AWLDTLGVNSES

-377 SGLSRQE
+377 AGLSRKE
-384 RLSADTLSKVLYH
+384 RLSANALSKVLYH

-407 IASLPMVGVDGTMIR
+407 IASLPIVGVDGTMIR
-422 TLKNSAVKTRAH
+422 TLKNSAVKARAH

-462 MINHPEA
+462 MINHAEA

>member
-9 GRWALLVIVTLLS
+9 GRWSLLLLVTMLGACS
-22 ACTTLPHGSG
+22 ALPHGSG
-32 LPVPF
+32 LPAPF
-37 SRSLELSGI
+37 SRSLALSGI
-46 PPSAVALD
+46 PTAAAALD
-54 VRALDGQVLASH
+54 IRTVEGKVLASH

-105 LIGDVLNGDLI
+105 LVADVLNGDLI
-116 IQGGGDPRLAHEDLS
+116 IQGSGDPRLAHEDLA

-144 IQGDLVVDRSL
+144 IQGDLVLDRSL
-155 FQTTLE
+155 FQTTLD

-196 QTQSVH
+196 QTQSVR
-202 VAMEPPMVDFVIEP
+202 VAMEPPMVDFLIEP
-216 PKLDIP
+216 PKLDTEPCI
-222 KFDTSKLDTQVCTN
+222 N

-242 AVVHPSSVHFSGS
+242 TVVDPSSVHFSGT
-255 YSLDCGER
+255 YSVDCGER

-291 SINGVM
+291 SIVGVM

-302 LESASELL
+302 LDSARELL

-340 ATSPTIT
+340 ATLPTST
-347 AATPEAGAAQAK
+347 AVTPEVGAAQAK
-359 AWLDTLGVNSKT
+359 AWLDTLGVNSES

-377 SGLSRQE
+377 AGLSRKE
-384 RLSADTLSKVLYH
+384 RLSANALSKVLYH

-407 IASLPMVGVDGTMIR
+407 IASLPIVGVDGTMIR
-422 TLKNSAVKTRAH
+422 TLKNSAVKARAH

-462 MINHPEA
+462 MINHAEA

>member
-9 GRWALLVIVTLLS
+9 GRWSLLLLVTMLGACS
-22 ACTTLPHGSG
+22 ALPHGSG
-32 LPVPF
+32 LPAPF
-37 SRSLELSGI
+37 SRSLALSGI
-46 PPSAVALD
+46 PTAAAALD
-54 VRALDGQVLASH
+54 IRTVEGKVLASH

-105 LIGDVLNGDLI
+105 LVADVLNGDLI
-116 IQGGGDPRLAHEDLS
+116 IQGSGDPRLAHEDLA

-144 IQGDLVVDRSL
+144 IQGDLVLDRSL
-155 FQTTLE
+155 FQTTLD

-196 QTQSVH
+196 QTQSVR
-202 VAMEPPMVDFVIEP
+202 VAMEPPMVDFLIEP
-216 PKLDIP
+216 PKLDTEPCI
-222 KFDTSKLDTQVCTN
+222 N

-242 AVVHPSSVHFSGS
+242 TVVDPSSVHFSGT
-255 YSLDCGER
+255 YSVDCGER

-291 SINGVM
+291 SIVGVM

-302 LESASELL
+302 LESARELL

-340 ATSPTIT
+340 ATLPTST
-347 AATPEAGAAQAK
+347 AVTPEVGAAQAK
-359 AWLDTLGVNSKT
+359 AWLDTLGVNSES

-377 SGLSRQE
+377 AGLSRKE
-384 RLSADTLSKVLYH
+384 RLSANALSKVLYH

-407 IASLPMVGVDGTMIR
+407 IASLPIVGVDGTMIR
-422 TLKNSAVKTRAH
+422 TLKNSAVKARAH

-462 MINHPEA
+462 MINHAEA

>member
-1 MIVSTGLL
+1 ML
-9 GRWALLVIVTLLS
+9 GACS
-22 ACTTLPHGSG
+22 ALPHGSG
-32 LPVPF
+32 LPAPF
-37 SRSLELSGI
+37 SRSLALSGI
-46 PPSAVALD
+46 PTAAAALD
-54 VRALDGQVLASH
+54 IRTVEGKVLASH

-105 LIGDVLNGDLI
+105 LVGDVLNGDLI
-116 IQGGGDPRLAHEDLS
+116 IQGSGDPRLAHEDLA

-144 IQGDLVVDRSL
+144 IQGDLVLDRSL
-155 FQTTLE
+155 FQTTLD

-196 QTQSVH
+196 QTQSVR
-202 VAMEPPMVDFVIEP
+202 VAMEPPMVDFLIEP
-216 PKLDIP
+216 PKLDTEPCI
-222 KFDTSKLDTQVCTN
+222 N

-242 AVVHPSSVHFSGS
+242 TVVDPSSVHFSGT
-255 YSLDCGER
+255 YSVDCGER

-291 SINGVM
+291 SIVGVM

-302 LESASELL
+302 LESARELL

-340 ATSPTIT
+340 ATLPTST
-347 AATPEAGAAQAK
+347 AVTPEVGAAQAK
-359 AWLDTLGVNSKT
+359 AWLDTLGVNSES

-377 SGLSRQE
+377 AGLSRKE
-384 RLSADTLSKVLYH
+384 RLSANALSKVLYH

-407 IASLPMVGVDGTMIR
+407 IASLPIVGVDGTMIR
-422 TLKNSAVKTRAH
+422 TLKNSAVKARAH

-462 MINHPEA
+462 MINHAEA